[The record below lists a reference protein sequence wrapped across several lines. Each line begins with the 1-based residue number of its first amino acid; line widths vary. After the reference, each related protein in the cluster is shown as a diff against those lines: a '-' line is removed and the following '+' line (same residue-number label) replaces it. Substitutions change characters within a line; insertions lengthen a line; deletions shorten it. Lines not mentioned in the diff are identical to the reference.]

1 MYCHW
6 KSWVDWITP
15 RWEKMSQSQKCTV
28 HFEKK
33 CQKKQKQKKKNI
45 FPLMAAFYNSTLKIE
60 TSWVKKVVKAILK
73 TWNTNVCSV
82 YSFSDK
88 K

>member
-1 MYCHW
+1 
-6 KSWVDWITP
+6 
-15 RWEKMSQSQKCTV
+15 
-28 HFEKK
+28 
-33 CQKKQKQKKKNI
+33 
-45 FPLMAAFYNSTLKIE
+45 MAAFYNSTLKIE

>member
-1 MYCHW
+1 MY
-6 KSWVDWITP
+6 STF
-15 RWEKMSQSQKCTV
+15 WEKV
-28 HFEKK
+28 P
-33 CQKKQKQKKKNI
+33 KKKKKKKKKI
-45 FPLMAAFYNSTLKIE
+45 LPQMAAFYNSTLKIE